1 MDFTPPPPL
10 PRYSADTPEP
20 VEQAEAV
27 EVHEVHDE
35 LFEQSLI
42 AADQAFIEQSR
53 GGSGWWLLVSFALF
67 ILSRM
72 GGFHVVGTSLL
83 VGALVL
89 HELGHLL
96 GMKLFG
102 YRDVKMFFIPF
113 LGAAVSGRKHAAA
126 AWQEIVVLL
135 LGPLPGIVLAL
146 VLFLTL
152 RPTDSQSPLYQ
163 AISILLSLN
172 AIQLLPLMPLDGGR
186 VMNLLIFRRHPALE
200 VLFKLFAVGGLLLLA
215 LVFMSWVLA
224 IVAIF
229 ILIGIPLGFKLGMR
243 ARRIKQEFPT
253 ISAEWNEQGVAEFH
267 RLYQYAREVLPADQ
281 VPANIGKRMVM
292 LHEVAAAQS
301 PGFLATVFYLCF
313 FAVSFFSAPVVGIV
327 MVGDQQQLKAAALRR
342 AEITVTV
349 AEMHQELQQA
359 TAIEQGG
366 NELTEEQRNE
376 VKMRRSV
383 AHFKLKQAI
392 HAARQNLIVT
402 RSREDQDQLLELG
415 QLQKKHFAEPAP
427 PAAANPPRVPEP

>member
-10 PRYSADTPEP
+10 PRYSTDNPESI
-20 VEQAEAV
+20 ETAEAV

-53 GGSGWWLLVSFALF
+53 GGSGWWLLASCVLF

-83 VGALVL
+83 IGAIVL
-89 HELGHLL
+89 HEAGHFL
-96 GMKLFG
+96 GMKWFG

-135 LGPLPGIVLAL
+135 LGPLPGIVLGT
-146 VLFLTL
+146 VLFFTL
-152 RPTDSQSPLYQ
+152 RPTDPQSPLYQ

-172 AIQLLPLMPLDGGR
+172 AFQLLPLMPLDGGR

-200 VLFKLFAVGGLLLLA
+200 VLFKLFAVAGLLLLA
-215 LVFMSWVLA
+215 LVLMSWVLA
-224 IVAIF
+224 LVAIF
-229 ILIGIPLGFKLGMR
+229 ILIGIPIGFKLGMR

-267 RLYQYAREVLPADQ
+267 RLYHYAREVLPPDQ

-292 LHEVAAAQS
+292 LHEVAAANS
-301 PGFLATVFYLCF
+301 PGFVATVFYLCF
-313 FAVSFFSAPVVGIV
+313 FAVSFLAAPAVGIV
-327 MVGDQQQLKAAALRR
+327 MLGEQQQLKAADLRR
-342 AEITVTV
+342 ELVVQMAED
-349 AEMHQELQQA
+349 AKANLQRAAMLEQA
-359 TAIEQGG
+359 QDEPTDDTKIEIHVLRAAAQAKLQAAI
-366 NELTEEQRNE
+366 
-376 VKMRRSV
+376 
-383 AHFKLKQAI
+383 
-392 HAARQNLIVT
+392 AAAQHNWTVT
-402 RSREDQDQLLELG
+402 RSPQDQAQLLELK
-415 QLQKKHFAEPAP
+415 QLHQDHFEPVKP
-427 PAAANPPRVPEP
+427 